1 MAVNRPGVRRRALLC
16 GLAALSG
23 CAGVLDGG
31 SERSRE
37 TVNPSLRG
45 TPAPPPAV
53 AWTAEIDADRLYPV
67 GDAVVAVQERDGRQ
81 RHVALSTADGTR
93 RWAVAF
99 DGARLVYPGE
109 TLVVRSALPGEAP
122 VVGLDAATGER
133 LWSRDAPGDVTGV
146 TADTVVIWRDDPTR
160 TVAYDRADGER
171 RWASPPG
178 ERPLRWTTDP
188 VVTVERVA
196 SSATPAAS
204 TDGVRLRGRA
214 ADDGT
219 VAWAVTAPDRVKS
232 TERVAGVGDRL
243 LFADEE
249 RYYVLDTATEAVVAE
264 GAVPAGVTA
273 GFGVAVDDSV
283 VFGDS
288 LPEGASEPPARL
300 GRVDLGDGT
309 ATAVDTPGLAVR
321 PRGVFGDRIV
331 AARLTADGP
340 RTAGIDPQTLTVA
353 WDAPGVPLDQTTRSV
368 VAVTPETV
376 RAHAPDGS
384 VRWRAERPVGER
396 LGVVGSFDDRTAYGV
411 VSGGRVVVVGG
422 DGVVSWDATDGE
434 RRTATTAVGAETTWT
449 LAGDTVV
456 VGGDR
461 LSAVRI

>member
-1 MAVNRPGVRRRALLC
+1 MAAVNRRGVRRRALLC

-31 SERSRE
+31 GERSRE
-37 TVNPSLRG
+37 TVAPSLRG

-53 AWTAEIDADRLYPV
+53 AWAAEVDADRLYPA

-81 RHVALSTADGTR
+81 RHVALATADGTR
-93 RWAVAF
+93 RWTVEF
-99 DGARLVYPGE
+99 DDARLVYPGE
-109 TLVVRSALPGEAP
+109 TLVVRSAIPGEAP
-122 VVGLDAATGER
+122 VVGLDPATGER
-133 LWSRDAPGDVTGV
+133 LWSREAAGDVAAVTGE
-146 TADTVVIWRDDPTR
+146 TVVTWRDDPTR

-171 RWASPPG
+171 RWESPPG

-188 VVTVERVA
+188 VVTVERVGSTA
-196 SSATPAAS
+196 AAS

-219 VAWAVTAPDRVKS
+219 VAWAVTAPDRVNS
-232 TERVAGVGDRL
+232 TERVAGAGDRQ

-264 GAVPAGVTA
+264 GDVPAGVAT
-273 GFGVAVDDSV
+273 GFGVTVDDSV
-283 VFGDS
+283 VFGDR
-288 LPEGASEPPARL
+288 LPGGASEPPARL

-309 ATAVDTPGLAVR
+309 ATAVDAPGLAVR
-321 PRGVFGDRIV
+321 PRGVLGDRVV
-331 AARLTADGP
+331 AARLTADGA
-340 RTAGIDPQTLTVA
+340 RTTGVDPQTLTVE
-353 WDAPGVPLDQTTRSV
+353 WDTAGVPLDQTTRSV
-368 VAVTPETV
+368 VVATPETV
-376 RAHAPDGS
+376 GAHGPDGS

-411 VSGGRVVVVGG
+411 VSGGRVVVVGD

-434 RRTATTAVGAETTWT
+434 RRTATTAVGAETAWT

-456 VGGDR
+456 VAGDR